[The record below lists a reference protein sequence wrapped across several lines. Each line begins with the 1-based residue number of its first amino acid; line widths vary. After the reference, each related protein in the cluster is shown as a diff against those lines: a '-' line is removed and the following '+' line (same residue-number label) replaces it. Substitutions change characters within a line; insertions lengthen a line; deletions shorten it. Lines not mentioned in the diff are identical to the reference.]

1 MAGMSS
7 TLTIRFATSA
17 DLANL
22 HPVIERAYRGDSAR
36 TGWTHEA
43 DLLDDQRTD
52 LVTLAAIL
60 DNPSERLLVAEAGGS
75 AVGCVQISDRD
86 GGVAY
91 LGLLCI
97 DPAQQ
102 AGGMGRQLIA
112 AAEAY
117 AVSCFGATLM
127 EMTVID
133 SRRELVAYY
142 ERRGYLR
149 SGEVRDFPVPV
160 RPPLHMVV
168 LVKTLSGG

>member
-1 MAGMSS
+1 MAGMPSPS
-7 TLTIRFATSA
+7 LDIRFAVPA
-17 DLANL
+17 DLETL

-52 LVTLAAIL
+52 LATLSAIL

-75 AVGCVQISDRD
+75 VVGCVQISDRG

-97 DPAQQ
+97 DPARQ
-102 AGGMGRQLIA
+102 AGGMGRRLIA
-112 AAEAY
+112 AAEAQ
-117 AVSCFGATLM
+117 AVAQFAATLM

-142 ERRGYLR
+142 ERRGYR
-149 SGEVRDFPVPV
+149 PTGEARDFPVPV
-160 RPPLHMVV
+160 TPPLQMVV
-168 LVKTLSGG
+168 LAKALSR